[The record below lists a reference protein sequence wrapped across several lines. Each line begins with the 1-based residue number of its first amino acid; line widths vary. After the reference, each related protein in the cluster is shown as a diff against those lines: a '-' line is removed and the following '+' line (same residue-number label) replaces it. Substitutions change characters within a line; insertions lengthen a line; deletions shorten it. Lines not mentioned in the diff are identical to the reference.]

1 MNNHEMKLKKFATQ
15 IDEKVLKDLKSYA
28 EQMDRRISSI
38 VSEAVGEYLSR
49 AKVRPAFQSAMDE
62 VLKDHEEL
70 LSRLAK

>member
-1 MNNHEMKLKKFATQ
+1 MKLKKFATQ